1 VFYSQA
7 TEARPYARTVPA
19 WQGSSESAWFRW
31 GGVALVVLG
40 GASAMA
46 AQPLLALTFVVAG
59 GALLL
64 LERVEVRVDDRG
76 LQAANR
82 WGWPRVRF
90 PLDEI
95 DGATA
100 IEVQPRKWGG
110 WGYRGSVSL
119 FHRAAW
125 ILHGGPGIRLDLIG
139 SRVFVVAVDDAET
152 GAAVLQSQLTPPG

>member
-1 VFYSQA
+1 M
-7 TEARPYARTVPA
+7 PA
-19 WQGSSESAWFRW
+19 WEGSSESAWFRW
-31 GGVALVVLG
+31 GGVALVAVGVTSAIAALPVLAFG
-40 GASAMA
+40 FLVS
-46 AQPLLALTFVVAG
+46 G

-64 LERVEVRVDDRG
+64 LERVEVRVDEHG

-95 DGATA
+95 EAATA
-100 IEVQPRKWGG
+100 IDVRPGQWGG

-125 ILHGGPGIRLDLIG
+125 VLHRGPGIKLDLTR
-139 SRVFVVAVDDAET
+139 SRVFVVAVDDAEE
-152 GAAVLQSQLTPPG
+152 GAAALQARLTRLG